1 MTRTMTVAL
10 ALAWTMAA
18 GVAHAAMQKGD
29 VVPVATES
37 SLKTRPTPDAED
49 LAPAPVGTQATLSVR
64 ISNTSGDWWYVEV
77 GGKKGWLPESALA
90 AAPVAPVAPAAPVA
104 APIPPPGPVPTA
116 APVATT
122 PTATP
127 AQTPRRRKTDAGSDE
142 LGLAFEFADDD
153 LEGLNSEYLNLDL
166 RYGYCYTD
174 VSEFGLQASYS
185 RTSID
190 EFEFSSDSYLVGPF
204 FVHNIASSSP
214 DTTPFVGVLLGITQS
229 DFLGL
234 EMDGQVLELS
244 GGMRYFAADDFSV
257 NFSAYYRKSE
267 LDFEGYDL
275 DGTTFGF
282 RIGVSGFIR

>member
-1 MTRTMTVAL
+1 MSRTMKVVL
-10 ALAWTMAA
+10 ALAWTMAG

-29 VVPVATES
+29 TVQVVADG
-37 SLKTRPTPDAED
+37 SLKSRPMPDAEPM
-49 LAPAPVGTQATLSVR
+49 APAPAGASATLATR

-77 GGKKGWLPESALA
+77 DGKRGWLPESALA
-90 AAPVAPVAPAAPVA
+90 AAPAAPVA
-104 APIPPPGPVPTA
+104 APIPAPVPAPTA
-116 APVATT
+116 APVAAT

-142 LGLAFEFADDD
+142 LGVAFEFADDD
-153 LEGLNSEYLNLDL
+153 LEGLKSKYLNLDL

-185 RTSID
+185 RTSI
-190 EFEFSSDSYLVGPF
+190 EEFSSDSYLVGPF

-214 DTTPFVGVLLGITQS
+214 ETTPFVGVLLGITKS
-229 DFLGL
+229 DFFGL
-234 EMDGQVLELS
+234 DMDGRVLELS
-244 GGMRYFAADDFSV
+244 GGMRYFAAEDFSV